1 MKLDKQNLIKNEE
14 AKKVAFQEYVKSTKD
29 CYKERKKK
37 FIIIGLIVFIIVS
50 IIKTF
55 FGTIEIYNIFG
66 YQSSNARYYR
76 VTVNEKQVAV
86 SYTLRRK
93 IPLIPYLVNF
103 NSTYLGNSNIN
114 NDDTGPFF
122 YADNSTKYL
131 INISSYKC
139 YYNNTQI
146 ECTSNTQTMKETN
159 DEKYSKITIQRI
171 SNPREVTYQGKFIND
186 ITQYI
191 KENGQY
197 HIEITT
203 KQNFNETKIYFYFNN
218 FIKNNNV

>member
-1 MKLDKQNLIKNEE
+1 
-14 AKKVAFQEYVKSTKD
+14 
-29 CYKERKKK
+29 
-37 FIIIGLIVFIIVS
+37 
-50 IIKTF
+50 
-55 FGTIEIYNIFG
+55 
-66 YQSSNARYYR
+66 
-76 VTVNEKQVAV
+76 
-86 SYTLRRK
+86 
-93 IPLIPYLVNF
+93 
-103 NSTYLGNSNIN
+103 
-114 NDDTGPFF
+114 
-122 YADNSTKYL
+122 
-131 INISSYKC
+131 
-139 YYNNTQI
+139 
-146 ECTSNTQTMKETN
+146 MKETN